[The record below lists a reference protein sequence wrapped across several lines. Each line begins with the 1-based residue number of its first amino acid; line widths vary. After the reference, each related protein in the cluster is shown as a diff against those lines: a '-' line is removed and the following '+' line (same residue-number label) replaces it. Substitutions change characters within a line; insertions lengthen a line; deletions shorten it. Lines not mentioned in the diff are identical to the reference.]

1 MNATHIDLL
10 LKNCK
15 AYAMDEKNTCYT
27 TIGIHGGRI
36 VYTGQAD
43 ENSAPCAKTVIDMAG
58 RPVLPAFTDTHMHM
72 INSAY
77 LKTIFRL
84 FGVTSIKRVIEMGKE
99 YLKSGEFSRERW
111 VFGRGWNQE
120 LFEEGRMITRDD
132 LDEISSSVPICIVR
146 ICGHIAVLN
155 SAALELLRAS
165 AEVEAYA
172 HNIDWDSGVLRE
184 SAVKYCYKIMPP
196 IPKPIMKNLIDMAQ
210 RALLSQGITAVGTD
224 DFILFAAV
232 LVIVVC
238 KIVFSV
244 DTKTTLMLSGA
255 IGGIICM
262 IWGFKWEDIES
273 KFAEGIK
280 STAMPIVLLIVIGM
294 MVASWILSGTIPTMT
309 YYGMKLLA
317 PGQFLFLSCILCSVM
332 SVCTGTSWGTVS
344 TLGVAL
350 LGVAMGLGIP
360 IEMTAGAIV
369 VGSFFGDKMSPLS
382 DSTVLAASCAR
393 VNLLDHVKHM
403 YYSTV
408 PAMLVSLV
416 LFFVLGFRF
425 KGGAISGAD
434 YDEILAGLDASF
446 NLNLLTLL
454 PPIVVLVL
462 VLMKKPAI
470 PTFGAG
476 IVVAFIIGIVTQG
489 ADPIEMLNA
498 MSKGVSME
506 TGISIVDKLVNRG
519 GIVSMLDTIG
529 LILSAAI
536 FAAPMRASGS
546 VNAIFEAVKKVA
558 KTPTQFMVLA
568 LIMQPVLLVATT
580 SYFVT
585 MPVTGEL
592 AADAMD
598 ELGYSRLNLSRMM
611 EDGGTVVCP
620 LIPWGNTGAFI
631 TATLGVTPYE
641 YFFYMPFIWLC
652 FVFDMLSIVTG
663 IGLKKADGSMVTP
676 LFKRKAS

>member
-224 DFILFAAV
+224 DFISLPGNN
-232 LVIVVC
+232 LKVIYESYQEMAKEGELKVRVSEQC
-238 KIVFSV
+238 GFVEVNDLEDFIAFNRKNRIASDFLRMNVIKI
-244 DTKTTLMLSGA
+244 MLDGSL
-255 IGGIICM
+255 GGR
-262 IWGFKWEDIES
+262 
-273 KFAEGIK
+273 
-280 STAMPIVLLIVIGM
+280 TALLKEPY
-294 MVASWILSGTIPTMT
+294 ADCP
-309 YYGMKLLA
+309 KE
-317 PGQFLFLSCILCSVM
+317 
-332 SVCTGTSWGTVS
+332 TGTQTHSREKLNKMVRIAHDNGYQV
-344 TLGVAL
+344 
-350 LGVAMGLGIP
+350 
-360 IEMTAGAIV
+360 
-369 VGSFFGDKMSPLS
+369 GDKMSPLS

-403 YYSTV
+403 FYSTV
-408 PAMLVSLV
+408 PAMAVSLV
-416 LFFVLGFRF
+416 LFFVLGFKF
-425 KGGAISGAD
+425 KDGAISGAE

-489 ADPIEMLNA
+489 ANPIEMLNA